1 MAESTGNNKF
11 PWESSMT
18 TKELLLQLV
27 RNSDETEKVD
37 FKLDFN
43 LQSSKSDK
51 NELLLDMACIANSY
65 SSDYDNHGFLILGI
79 DPDTKE
85 IKGTDV
91 TKEGLTTHIDERMVK
106 FLSPHIRF
114 TVELYDTEDGIKKW
128 GAIIIKSVLEL
139 PHIFITDTGEFKR
152 GEVWVRKG
160 SHKCPAD
167 PTDFSRFYAIRTES
181 LKRGLDQLET
191 KMNLQENDLKKR
203 IEAIEKKYKKL
214 PPVSKTLPAHQKG
227 KDTKVIE
234 LEPAIPEYINQSSQ
248 DDQDL
253 LSLVKKELP
262 KHSPLE
268 SSLLKEVQAGIVFL
282 ESDEIP
288 WTLRIGESNKQEAFD
303 VLQKIQSKFENYYKA
318 LLELAFFSDKKEHL
332 EVIINSVQKLAR
344 YIHKG
349 GVPYEALYVR
359 YLPLVTTLYIVSIAT
374 VYRNNPDLL
383 KRVIALDLFN
393 KDRYEGKHSI
403 TDALFFIRSASEV
416 FDALHTGYPRQKW
429 CDGVG
434 TYLKQ
439 YFSSMLANYDEF
451 QDPEA
456 LFYQGE
462 FLLTLTPVIAVSKN
476 GLTIGHISAGSYMF
490 YNEAQHILEEFL
502 QKNKVFFEKIFDKNL
517 KAVLE
522 NFDEYAPKMGNRGGC
537 WADGIPQSVTKIL
550 FPQATTIKTN

>member
-27 RNSDETEKVD
+27 KNSDETEKVD

-43 LQSSKSDK
+43 LQSSKTEK

-79 DPDTKE
+79 DPETKE
-85 IKGTDV
+85 IKGTDI
-91 TKEGLTTHIDERMVK
+91 TKEGLTTHIDERMAK

-114 TVELYDTEDGIKKW
+114 TVELYDIEGSTKKW
-128 GAIIIKSVLEL
+128 GAIIIKSGIEL
-139 PHIFITDTGEFKR
+139 PHIFIADTGEFKR
-152 GEVWVRKG
+152 GEIWVRKG

-203 IEAIEKKYKKL
+203 IETIEKKYKKL
-214 PPVSKTLPAHQKG
+214 PSKSEALPAKQKG
-227 KDTKVIE
+227 KKAKEVE
-234 LEPAIPEYINQSSQ
+234 LDHAVPEYIDETPQ

-288 WTLRIGESNKQEAFD
+288 WTLRVGESNKQEAFD
-303 VLQKIQSKFENYYKA
+303 VLQKIQSQFENYYKA
-318 LLELAFFSDKKEHL
+318 LFELAFFSDKKEHL
-332 EVIINSVQKLAR
+332 EVIVASVQKLAR
-344 YIHKG
+344 YIHRG

-359 YLPLVTTLYIVSIAT
+359 YLPIVTTLYIVSMAT
-374 VYRNNPDLL
+374 VYRKNPDLI

-393 KDRYEGKHSI
+393 KDRYEGKYSI
-403 TDALFFIRSASEV
+403 TDSLFMIRSASEV

-439 YFSSMLANYDEF
+439 YFSSMLANYNEL

-462 FLLTLTPVIAVSKN
+462 FLLTLTPVVAESGT
-476 GLTIGHISAGSYMF
+476 GLTRGHISAGSYMF
-490 YNEAQHILEEFL
+490 YSEAKHILEEFL
-502 QKNKVFFEKIFDKNL
+502 KKNKEFFEKIFGSKL

-537 WADGIPQSVTKIL
+537 WGDGFPIPATTIL
-550 FPQATTIKTN
+550 FPQAKIIEAE